1 MMGRVSTDIEKM
13 RRISSG
19 LRRFGALVGDL
30 SSEISS
36 YLADRESEVNLALTR
51 MRADSN
57 IQPSHRAICDD
68 AYHAFSENADEVRS
82 LLFNLAGSG
91 DISSGNSYIERSIS
105 IMEEYC
111 GINLDPVHSEY
122 RGGSYGDIFTPG
134 EGDKY
139 EVHHMPADSING
151 LSRDEGP
158 AIKMDKED
166 HRRTASCGNSKEA
179 KEYRSMQ
186 QELIEQG
193 RFMEAVQMDIDDI
206 RENFGD
212 KYDVAIQEMLDYIE
226 GSNICEQN

>member
-1 MMGRVSTDIEKM
+1 MVSADIEKM

-19 LRRFGALVGDL
+19 LRRFGASVGDL
-30 SSEISS
+30 SSEVLS
-36 YLADRESEVNLALTR
+36 YLADKESEVNLALTR
-51 MRADSN
+51 MRANTN
-57 IQPSHRAICDD
+57 IPVSHRVICDN
-68 AYHAFSENADEVRS
+68 AYRAFSENADEVRS
-82 LLFNLAGSG
+82 LLFNLVGSG
-91 DISSGNSYIERSIS
+91 DISGGNSYIERSIS

-111 GINLDPVHSEY
+111 GINLDAVHSEY
-122 RGGSYGDIFTPG
+122 GGGSYGNVFTPG

-179 KEYRSMQ
+179 KEYRAIQ
-186 QELIEQG
+186 HELIGVG
-193 RFMEAVQMDIDDI
+193 RFMDAVQMDIDDI
-206 RENFGD
+206 HEKFGD

-226 GSNICEQN
+226 GRNMCEQN